1 MGAGRGIGG
10 SLSAMLTHWHWRAK
24 AGTVGKVMGI
34 DIPTRGRYKITIA
47 YWESPWPAC
56 AGVLLTCCPEMI
68 FTNQAPHS
76 RKSGESEK

>member
-1 MGAGRGIGG
+1 
-10 SLSAMLTHWHWRAK
+10 MLTHWHWWAK

-68 FTNQAPHS
+68 FTNQQEIRRV
-76 RKSGESEK
+76 RKVKLQAQRLKG